1 MSFSKFAGSTDI
13 KHYDTGI
20 LNQIREPLNVNIL
33 EILLAAGGCQP

>member
-13 KHYDTGI
+13 KYYNTRT

-33 EILLAAGGCQP
+33 KILLAAGGCQP